1 MRPSAP
7 PFPFAVR
14 WSDTVYSTCPAA
26 LPGGRTRS
34 FVHSFTRPL
43 SPEGLASQVPRSVLA
58 LGPSV
63 QRKEIQSGPRDAQ
76 LQGKADNS
84 PKAGSVEGR
93 DRSMGRG
100 RRWEPSGDPRPAS
113 VREGFSEEEAGIALL
128 CRACACRAP
137 RMASAQRVLSGR
149 FCLRGSFYAP
159 KVQAQRRKT
168 PPPAPLGS
176 VSFGFRLLGGLMFS
190 QRHLNE
196 DISSDASPHGA
207 DHSRSMRAHSTP
219 SRTDLSRPWP
229 SHCALR
235 ASVSSSVG

>member
-100 RRWEPSGDPRPAS
+100 RRWEPSGDPPTS
-113 VREGFSEEEAGIALL
+113 IGQGGLL
-128 CRACACRAP
+128 GGG
-137 RMASAQRVLSGR
+137 GR
-149 FCLRGSFYAP
+149 HRITVPCLRMSSPPHGISPAVLSFYAP

-196 DISSDASPHGA
+196 DMSSDASPHGA
-207 DHSRSMRAHSTP
+207 DHSRSMCAHSTP
-219 SRTDLSRPWP
+219 SRTDLSRP
-229 SHCALR
+229 
-235 ASVSSSVG
+235 

>member
-1 MRPSAP
+1 MGESLRLSAP

-84 PKAGSVEGR
+84 PKVGSVEGR

-137 RMASAQRVLSGR
+137 RMASAQLSCHFTPPR
-149 FCLRGSFYAP
+149 C
-159 KVQAQRRKT
+159 RRKGGRRH
-168 PPPAPLGS
+168 PQPRLG
-176 VSFGFRLLGGLMFS
+176 R
-190 QRHLNE
+190 
-196 DISSDASPHGA
+196 
-207 DHSRSMRAHSTP
+207 
-219 SRTDLSRPWP
+219 
-229 SHCALR
+229 
-235 ASVSSSVG
+235 